1 MERFPWHPR
10 LRQAGYA
17 RRLVVA
23 AVAALTLAVVAA
35 VGMAA
40 TSATPNGCPTNKSLK
55 TAPIADLSPPARL
68 QVVAFDVL
76 SGPINEQSQTFTL
89 KVRIGSTCSVD
100 VKGASV
106 YVTAVPYNQF
116 TIPEEELTGEDGTAT
131 LVFRR
136 DANFPA
142 SDQQQ
147 QLTLFIRATKP
158 GEDPLAGVSTRRLV
172 AVSFEG

>member
-1 MERFPWHPR
+1 MDPSPWHPR
-10 LRQAGYA
+10 LRPA
-17 RRLVVA
+17 RIATAL
-23 AVAALTLAVVAA
+23 AVTAITVLTLVVVAA
-35 VGMAA
+35 VGIAA
-40 TSATPNGCPTNKSLK
+40 TSATPNGCPKNKSTK
-55 TAPIADLSPPARL
+55 PAPIAEITPPARL
-68 QVVAFDVL
+68 QIVAFDVL
-76 SGPINEQSQTFTL
+76 SGPVNEQSNTFTL

-116 TIPEEELTGEDGTAT
+116 TIPEEELTGDNGTAT
-131 LVFRR
+131 LVFNR

-158 GEDPLAGVSTRRLV
+158 GEDPLAGISTRRLV
-172 AVSFEG
+172 AVPFSG